1 MLDIVSRRRD
11 NALMAIFEPSVFDR
25 RHALWYVTAWFAGL
39 LLVLTA
45 MSPRLTGFGL
55 GLMVP
60 GGGLAFYGHWAE
72 AVISLAGVGCLLLTR
87 RTALAMFTW
96 VVVAAASLTHEPH
109 HGYVWTA
116 GQWIVPVLSATVA
129 VVAALAALATR
140 RHGHSWAVA
149 GPR

>member
-1 MLDIVSRRRD
+1 MIDIVSRRRN
-11 NALMAIFEPSVFDR
+11 NAFMAIFEASVFDR
-25 RHALWYVTAWFAGL
+25 RHALWYVTAWLAGL

-60 GGGLAFYGHWAE
+60 GGGLAFYGHWTE
-72 AVISLAGVGCLLLTR
+72 AVVSLAGVGCLLLTR
-87 RTALAMFTW
+87 RTAPAMFAW
-96 VVVAAASLTHEPH
+96 VVVAAAPLTHEPH

-116 GQWIVPVLSATVA
+116 SQWIVPVLSATVA
-129 VVAALAALATR
+129 IVAALAARATR
-140 RHGHSWAVA
+140 RRGHAWAAA